1 MTTAVTDL
9 FLSLT
14 PDKVLEAV
22 EAGGLRCNPV
32 CYALNSF
39 ENRVYEI
46 ELEDGSRVV
55 SKFYRPG
62 RWSEQ
67 QLLEEHQFLSD
78 LEQAEIEVC
87 GVLPFPDG
95 SSLKRVDHI
104 YYCLFPRKGGRAPDE
119 LSDEGIERL
128 GMMAA
133 RMHNVGA
140 QRDAAS
146 RIRISSETYV
156 HNNLEFMQANQVIP
170 DYLEARYVAAAQ
182 GIAQIMDERMR
193 GVAIHRIHGDFHL
206 GNVLL
211 REERFY
217 ALDFD
222 DMVVGPAIQDMWLLI
237 PGRGREVKRKQ
248 EIWLEGYQQFRD
260 IDHQTLALVEPLRG
274 LRYIHY
280 AAWLARRWHDPAF
293 PATWP
298 HFGSEDYWAQET
310 VDLEEQLQ
318 ICRLSDPHAEPDES
332 DGGEEELTNKD
343 FFWDMED

>member
-1 MTTAVTDL
+1 
-9 FLSLT
+9 
-14 PDKVLEAV
+14 
-22 EAGGLRCNPV
+22 
-32 CYALNSF
+32 
-39 ENRVYEI
+39 
-46 ELEDGSRVV
+46 
-55 SKFYRPG
+55 
-62 RWSEQ
+62 
-67 QLLEEHQFLSD
+67 
-78 LEQAEIEVC
+78 
-87 GVLPFPDG
+87 
-95 SSLKRVDHI
+95 
-104 YYCLFPRKGGRAPDE
+104 
-119 LSDEGIERL
+119 
-128 GMMAA
+128 
-133 RMHNVGA
+133 
-140 QRDAAS
+140 
-146 RIRISSETYV
+146 
-156 HNNLEFMQANQVIP
+156 

-217 ALDFD
+217 VLDFD

-237 PGRGREVKRKQ
+237 PGRGREVKRKY

-260 IDHQTLALVEPLRG
+260 IDHQTLSLVEPLRG

-298 HFGSEDYWAQET
+298 HFGTEDYWAQET

-318 ICRLSDPHAEPDES
+318 ICRLSDPHAEPDQS

>member
-1 MTTAVTDL
+1 MTNTVTDL

-14 PDKVLEAV
+14 PEKVLQAV
-22 EAGGLRCNPV
+22 ERGGLRCNPV

-46 ELEDGSRVV
+46 ELEDKTRIV

-62 RWSEQ
+62 RWSMD
-67 QLLEEHQFLSD
+67 QLMEEHQFLND

-95 SSLKRVDHI
+95 STIKRVDHI
-104 YYCLFPRKGGRAPDE
+104 YYCLYPRKGGRAPDE
-119 LSDEGIERL
+119 LSDQDIERL
-128 GMMAA
+128 GMMVA

-140 QRDAAS
+140 KRPAEH
-146 RIRISSETYV
+146 RIRLCSKTYV
-156 HNNLEFMQANQVIP
+156 HDNLAYLADNKVIP
-170 DYLEARYVAAAQ
+170 DHFESRYFAAARA
-182 GIAQIMDERMR
+182 IADIMDERMD
-193 GVAIHRIHGDFHL
+193 GVATHRIHGDFHL

-211 REERFY
+211 RDERFY

-222 DMVVGPAIQDMWLLI
+222 DMVVGPAVQDMWLLI
-237 PGRGREVKRKQ
+237 PGRGRDVKRKH
-248 EIWLEGYQQFRD
+248 EIWCTAYEQFREFD
-260 IDHQTLALVEPLRG
+260 WQTLNLVEPLRG

-318 ICRLSDPHAEPDES
+318 ICRMSDPNAEPDSAEN
-332 DGGEEELTNKD
+332 DEEELTNKD